1 MRSII
6 FVAVMATA
14 LTWDARGAEPPP
26 PLTDEQVAGIV
37 ASAPACPGLNG
48 LDLRTR
54 LIDFID
60 CRADPGAR
68 GLMDQGTS
76 KVVKGPAGVY
86 RATAPHRHAFFGYRI
101 RSAGKDNPILIV
113 FEYPDDADRN
123 ICFFT
128 SESGLTGGV
137 NADWSLE
144 TGVYCGTPLPLSN
157 LMQYH
162 TFIWWPQD
170 EWPAVLVA
178 NWNRVGG
185 AGAAARIWVFAIE
198 GGLPKLDIPG
208 VEAGG
213 GRRLGHYNSRGYYLA
228 QRLYFGL
235 RSPRA
240 VEHML
245 DYFDYVGVNEL
256 SWGVGHSDDATIP
269 ALGLAGTHL
278 DEVLAAM
285 DARGNF
291 RFTVGLYLGDG
302 MRLDGKPLQELTP
315 DELREGLQR
324 ALDEFLER
332 YGKYRSLK
340 GIAFGAMYGIE
351 PVADLL
357 RRGIAADVVRH
368 VRERRPD
375 LEIATYVGGKAL
387 HDEYFARP
395 GRTEGGAPTA
405 HDVIFGWE
413 ASGRSWSDWL
423 GDRALDGWRA
433 WGQDPAQLRAAGFT
447 LYEQMQPDDFRCF
460 EFYGS
465 AQNPRS
471 MIYYDLDR
479 SPRRSEHI
487 GSPFAA
493 LWNTHYEGHIGLVK
507 DYNFWHTKAWV
518 APDFNAPPPRALA
531 AFASA
536 LALRDRQL
544 IIPGSWNVRYFG
556 HEADFRRFAKA
567 FRALPAVEMKDAPT
581 PVDTVKVRWAV
592 ADGRRHVSVLSLI
605 PFASEVSI
613 DGRAVSLPPYELVA
627 ISDNGT
633 AAPTVVAVPCAEY
646 QAWLEA
652 RLADFDRLSA
662 EVRGLDPAAAPEA
675 YARASAEARQHLAA
689 GRLYAADLALGPG
702 LVNELRLRKDLLAR
716 PELTAPRVASAPPMD
731 GNLDAWLPAASDV
744 RAVTGAELACHMYFP
759 NSWSGPDDCS
769 ARLRLAHD
777 GARLYVGL
785 EVRDQ
790 KLVREKVKLYRG
802 RNAGREVTHEDSC
815 AFRLSTRAWR
825 AWNAPEDENSRP
837 ELVWTIELPFEAEST
852 RGQGR
857 AGFEY
862 VCRRTPT
869 GYVVEGSA
877 PLGQLLGVEPGGAI
891 GFLAMIGDYDE
902 TIPPNLCDSAWA
914 MKQVLMIPHQP
925 NFLYY
930 EDARNV
936 GRLVLGK

>member
-1 MRSII
+1 MRTILTA
-6 FVAVMATA
+6 AVMAMAMTSE
-14 LTWDARGAEPPP
+14 TRSAEPPA
-26 PLTDEQVAGIV
+26 PLTDAQAAAI
-37 ASAPACPGLNG
+37 AAAAPACPGLDG

-60 CRADPGAR
+60 CTADPAPR
-68 GLMDQGTS
+68 GIMDQGTS
-76 KVVKGPAGVY
+76 RVVTGPAGAY

-101 RSAGKDNPILIV
+101 RSAGKDRPILIV
-113 FEYPDDADRN
+113 FEYPDDADRS

-157 LMQYH
+157 RMQYH

-198 GGLPKLDIPG
+198 GRLPKLELPG
-208 VEAGG
+208 GAADG
-213 GRRLGHYNSRGYYLA
+213 GRRLGHFNSRGYYLA

-235 RSPRA
+235 RSPNA

-269 ALGLAGTHL
+269 SLGLAGTHL
-278 DEVLAAM
+278 DETLAAM

-291 RFTVGLYLGDG
+291 RFTAALYLGEG
-302 MRLDGKPLQELTP
+302 LRLDGRPIGERTP
-315 DELREGLQR
+315 DELRAGLSR
-324 ALDEFLER
+324 AFDEFLDR

-375 LEIATYVGGKAL
+375 LEVATYLGGRAL

-395 GRTEGGAPTA
+395 GRAEGGAPTSRE
-405 HDVIFGWE
+405 VVFGWE
-413 ASGRSWSDWL
+413 SSGQSWSDWL
-423 GDRALDGWRA
+423 GDRALDAWRA
-433 WGQDPAQLRAAGFT
+433 WGQDPAALRAAGFT
-447 LYEQMQPDDFRCF
+447 LYEQMQPDDFRVF

-479 SPRRSEHI
+479 SPRRSEYI
-487 GSPFAA
+487 ASPLAA

-507 DYNFWHTKAWV
+507 EYNFWHTKAWV

-567 FRALPAVEMKDAPT
+567 FRALPAVEMQDVPSPA
-581 PVDTVKVRWAV
+581 DTVTVRWAL
-592 ADGRRHVSVLSLI
+592 ANGRRHVSVLSRI

-613 DGRAVSLPPYELVA
+613 DGRAVALPPYELVA
-627 ISDNGT
+627 LSDDRT
-633 AAPTVVAVPCAEY
+633 AAPTVAAAPCAEY
-646 QAWLEA
+646 RAWLEA
-652 RLADFDRLSA
+652 RIADFDRRLA
-662 EVRGLDPAAAPEA
+662 AVRGLDPAAAPEA
-675 YARASAEARQHLAA
+675 YARAAAEARRLLAE

-702 LVNELRLRKDLLAR
+702 LVNELRLRQDLWAR
-716 PELTAPRVASAPPMD
+716 PELPAPRVASAPPMN
-731 GNLDAWLPAASDV
+731 GRLDDWPAAAFDR
-744 RAVTGAELACHMYFP
+744 RADTGAELACHMYFP
-759 NSWSGPDDCS
+759 NSWRGPDDLS

-790 KLVREKVKLYRG
+790 KVVREKIKLYRG

-825 AWNAPEDENSRP
+825 AWNAPEDESCQP
-837 ELVWTIELPFEAEST
+837 ERVWTIELPFETDST
-852 RGQGR
+852 RGRG
-857 AGFEY
+857 AGGFEY
-862 VCRRTPT
+862 VCRRTAT
-869 GYVVEGSA
+869 GYVVEGAA
-877 PLGQLLGVEPGGAI
+877 PLADLRLTPGGEI
-891 GFLAMIGDYDE
+891 GFLAMVGDYDE
-902 TIPPNLCDSAWA
+902 TVPPNLHDSAWA
-914 MKQVLMIPHQP
+914 MKQVLMVPHQP

-930 EDARNV
+930 QDARNC
-936 GRLVLGK
+936 GRLTLGK